1 MRIMTEPKHI
11 IYLAGFMGSGK
22 STIGPELA
30 RRLGYKFVDIDDLI
44 EEAEGISIRDI
55 FKHHGEAY
63 FRGTEKKVLTELARS
78 DRKMVVGLGGG
89 TLTNEESR
97 QVVRK
102 GGVLVY
108 LKASPNKIF
117 ERVRKKRNRPMLL
130 SPEGAPLTDAEL
142 SARVESLLREREAGY
157 MEASIVVSTSE
168 LTVSKSV
175 EEIALKLK
183 GKIL

>member
-1 MRIMTEPKHI
+1 MTEPKHI

-30 RRLGYKFVDIDDLI
+30 RRLGYEFVDIDDLI

-55 FKHHGEAY
+55 FERHGELH
-63 FRGTEKKVLTELARS
+63 FRGTEKRVLNELSRS
-78 DRKMVVGLGGG
+78 DRKIVVGLGGG
-89 TLTNEESR
+89 TLTHEESR
-97 QVVRK
+97 KVVRK
-102 GGVLVY
+102 EGVLVY
-108 LKASPNKIF
+108 LKASPKKIF

-130 SPEGAPLTDAEL
+130 SPEGTPLSDAEL
-142 SARVESLLREREAGY
+142 SARVESLLREREADY
-157 MEASIVVSTSE
+157 IEASIIVSTSE

-175 EEIALKLK
+175 EEIASKLK